1 MKRFILLVLVCAT
14 LIGIPV
20 YAHDV
25 SVKVVIPNGEI
36 VSVVC
41 EDATAQLVFEN
52 GQLFCNPVVVLPTA
66 TPTETPVVLPTATPS
81 PIPPTATAVPPTAT
95 NTPVP
100 TATKTPVPPT
110 ATPNPP
116 TGTAVPV
123 PVGSG
128 IWISQQEIAALPTE
142 GAGWAEVLAMANASA
157 GSPSLSNQD
166 SNNST
171 YVMAQALA
179 CARLNDPNYCTKVE
193 SALTTVANGLPVDRA
208 LALGRELVGYVLSAD
223 IINLK
228 QRNPTLDLKF
238 RNEIN
243 SLRTKTT
250 ASGPDS
256 LVVCDNERAN
266 NWGGHCGASRIA
278 VDLYL
283 GDRVDLDK
291 AAKVLQS
298 WLGDYDAWTGLQYDQ
313 PYWEEWQVDP
323 SRPVGVLP
331 LNAKINGENVDGLQ
345 PEEMRRA
352 GGFTWPP
359 KATDYAWEGLQGRLA
374 SVYMLSRAGYD
385 SKNWSDKALLRAVKA
400 LYRINWPAEGDDQW
414 QPWLVN
420 KMYGLYGTANEIPTT
435 GGGKGKNVGWTMWTH
450 QP

>member
-1 MKRFILLVLVCAT
+1 MKRFVLLVLVCAA
-14 LIGIPV
+14 LIGAPV
-20 YAHDV
+20 YAQDGGV
-25 SVKVVIPNGEI
+25 TIVIPNGEI
-36 VSVVC
+36 VNAVC
-41 EDATAQLVFEN
+41 QDLTSQLTFQN
-52 GQLFCNPVVVLPTA
+52 GQLTCEPVVVLPTV
-66 TPTETPVVLPTATPS
+66 TP
-81 PIPPTATAVPPTAT
+81 VPPTE
-95 NTPVP
+95 
-100 TATKTPVPPT
+100 TPVPPT
-110 ATPNPP
+110 ATPIPP
-116 TGTAVPV
+116 TATPNKTPTPLPTATKTPTPVPPTATPVPV
-123 PVGSG
+123 TPAPVGSG
-128 IWISQQEIAALPTE
+128 IWISQQEIMALPTS
-142 GAGWAEVLAMANASA
+142 GAGWADVLAAANASA

-171 YVMAQALA
+171 SIMAKALV
-179 CARLNDPNYCTKVE
+179 CARLNTQPYCGDVE
-193 SALTTVANGLPVDRA
+193 SALNTVANGLPVDRA

-228 QRNPTLDLKF
+228 VRNPTLDAKF
-238 RNEIN
+238 RTEIGN
-243 SLRTKTT
+243 LRTKTT

-256 LVVCDNERAN
+256 LTVCDNERAN

-283 GDRVDLDK
+283 GDTVDLDK

-298 WLGDYDAWTGLQYDQ
+298 WLGDYDAWTGLKYDQ
-313 PYWEEWQVDP
+313 PYWDDWQVDP

-331 LNAKINGENVDGLQ
+331 VGAEINGENVDGLQ

-352 GGFTWPP
+352 GTFAWPP

-385 SKNWSDKALLRAVKA
+385 SKNWSDKAMLRAIQA

-420 KMYGLYGTANEIPTT
+420 YMYGTDFPTT

>member
-1 MKRFILLVLVCAT
+1 MKQFILLVLMVAMLAT
-14 LIGIPV
+14 VPV
-20 YAHDV
+20 YAQDGGV
-25 SVKVVIPNGEI
+25 TVVIPNGE
-36 VSVVC
+36 VVNVVC
-41 EDATAQLVFEN
+41 QDLTSQIVFQN
-52 GQLFCNPVVVLPTA
+52 GQLTCEPIVILPTV
-66 TPTETPVVLPTATPS
+66 TPVPPTETPVV
-81 PIPPTATAVPPTAT
+81 PTATAVPPT

-100 TATKTPVPPT
+100 TATKTPLPTATKTPIPPT

-128 IWISQQEIAALPTE
+128 IWISQQELLALPTE

-171 YVMAQALA
+171 YVMAQAIA

-243 SLRTKTT
+243 SLRTKAT

-331 LNAKINGENVDGLQ
+331 LNAKIQGQNVDGLQ

-385 SKNWSDKALLRAVKA
+385 SKNWSDKALLRAVQA

-414 QPWLVN
+414 QIWLVN
-420 KMYGLYGTANEIPTT
+420 KMFGTNFPTT
-435 GGGKGKNVGWTMWTH
+435 GGGKGKNVGWTMFTH
-450 QP
+450 Q

>member
-1 MKRFILLVLVCAT
+1 MKRFILLVLMVAMLAT
-14 LIGIPV
+14 VPV
-20 YAHDV
+20 YAQDGGV
-25 SVKVVIPNGEI
+25 TVVIPNGEVVNVLCQDLTSQI
-36 VSVVC
+36 V
-41 EDATAQLVFEN
+41 LKN
-52 GQLFCNPVVVLPTA
+52 GQLTCETIVVLPTA
-66 TPTETPVVLPTATPS
+66 TPTETPVVLPTATPV
-81 PIPPTATAVPPTAT
+81 PPTPTAT

-100 TATKTPVPPT
+100 TATKTPVPTATKTPVPAT
-110 ATPNPP
+110 ATPVPV
-116 TGTAVPV
+116 TPV

-128 IWISQQEIAALPTE
+128 IWISQQEIMALPTS
-142 GAGWAEVLAMANASA
+142 GAGWSEVLAMANASA

-171 YVMAQALA
+171 YIMAKALV
-179 CARLNDPNYCTKVE
+179 CARLNTQPYCGDVE
-193 SALTTVANGLPVDRA
+193 SALDTVANGLPIDRA

-228 QRNPTLDLKF
+228 ERNPTLDAKF
-238 RNEIN
+238 RTEI
-243 SLRTKTT
+243 SALRTRTT
-250 ASGPDS
+250 KSGPDS
-256 LVVCDNERAN
+256 LTVCDDDRPN

-291 AAKVLQS
+291 AAKVLQG
-298 WLGDYDAWTGLQYDQ
+298 WLGDRAAYSGFSYGELW
-313 PYWEEWQVDP
+313 WQVDP

-331 LNAKINGENVDGLQ
+331 VGAEIQGHNVDGFQ

-352 GGFTWPP
+352 GSFAWPP

-374 SVYMLSRAGYD
+374 SAYMLSRAGYD
-385 SKNWSDKALLRAVKA
+385 SKNWSDKAMLRAVEA
-400 LYRINWPAEGDDQW
+400 LYRIGWPAEGDDQW
-414 QPWLVN
+414 QPWLLN
-420 KMYGLYGTANEIPTT
+420 KMYGLYGTPDEIPTT